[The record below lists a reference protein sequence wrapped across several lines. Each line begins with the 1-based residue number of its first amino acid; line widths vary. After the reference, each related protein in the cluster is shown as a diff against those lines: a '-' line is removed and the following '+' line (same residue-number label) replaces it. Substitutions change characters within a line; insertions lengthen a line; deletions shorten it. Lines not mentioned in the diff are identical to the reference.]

1 MISKDFLSFCLIF
14 HLILQIIIIIIIIT
28 VSKLELVEVLAH
40 VLHQLCSHQKRMV
53 VGLSMLM
60 VV

>member
-14 HLILQIIIIIIIIT
+14 HLILQIIIIIIT
-28 VSKLELVEVLAH
+28 LWKLELVEVLAH